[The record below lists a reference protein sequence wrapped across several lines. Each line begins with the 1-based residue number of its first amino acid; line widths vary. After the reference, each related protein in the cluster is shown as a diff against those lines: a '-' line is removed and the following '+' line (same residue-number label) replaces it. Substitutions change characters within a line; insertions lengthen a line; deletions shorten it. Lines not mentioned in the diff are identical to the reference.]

1 MDLAAVLT
9 SLALGAG
16 IGFFAGISPGPVLTL
31 VVSETLRGGWRRG
44 AAVATGPLLA
54 DGPIIAVALLVITR
68 VPPGFVPT
76 ISVIGGLFLLYLAV
90 TTGLNSRQARIPRE
104 QSARAS
110 GGLLTG
116 LLARALGPNPYLFW
130 FLVGVPVILQEERAS
145 GWSALAFLLGYY
157 STIVGSNVGLALA
170 LHRWLRLLSDRAYR
184 ALLLLCSAIMA
195 VYGLLLL
202 GRGLPDARRG

>member
-1 MDLAAVLT
+1 MDLAAELT

-44 AAVATGPLLA
+44 AA

-90 TTGLNSRQARIPRE
+90 TIALNSRQARIPRG
-104 QSARAS
+104 QPARAS

-116 LLARALGPNPYLFW
+116 LLARPLAPT
-130 FLVGVPVILQEERAS
+130 RTCS
-145 GWSALAFLLGYY
+145 GSWSAC
-157 STIVGSNVGLALA
+157 
-170 LHRWLRLLSDRAYR
+170 R
-184 ALLLLCSAIMA
+184 
-195 VYGLLLL
+195 
-202 GRGLPDARRG
+202 